1 MILNATH
8 SNNIGWLYGVTF
20 HDIIF
25 DGGLQISD
33 ANSAGSLADGNTN
46 VENDI
51 TFENCDFNV
60 EVLNGKVTYNP
71 IKISGQL
78 ESTNW
83 IFNNCNFDLDYYSA
97 TSDSNGYAVY
107 LLMGG
112 FGNNNNTANSVTFNN
127 SNITGANKHGIGG
140 AIFNLK
146 ELNVINTTIEGIAS
160 NDENDGV
167 AIRLSVASGHT
178 KINLE
183 NVTANYNNERDF
195 DRYIL
200 KVNTDSSEVSADDL
214 FNNNDVT
221 VSGNN
226 VLTFAGNSVE
236 CSLGVE
242 GNSLVYGEIKVN
254 EPTEIIFDASHI
266 HRFYFYDQPWWQTD
280 MAGTSIYCFNSVS
293 GVYNAAFPG
302 VPMTHVEYNSETK
315 QNLWYYD
322 FDASLY
328 DTFILVRTD
337 PNTGNKWNETDSI
350 LYDPTMT
357 CFTLS
362 EAEWTFDIRQS
373 VYTPDIC
380 AGYEYLYFVDM
391 PWWNEGATY
400 ETYLY
405 AENTET
411 QVNNDPNGLGV
422 KMNVADVVDGRNVLY
437 ANFDTAVYN
446 SFTFVRY
453 NTETGE
459 TLKTSSNT
467 LVDGNNVFALYKE
480 NSTDLFSYSY

>member
-1 MILNATH
+1 ME
-8 SNNIGWLYGVTF
+8 LYGVTF

-60 EVLNGKVTYNP
+60 EVLDGKVTYNP

-83 IFNNCNFDLDYYSA
+83 IFNDCNFDLDYYSA

-140 AIFNLK
+140 AISNLK

-167 AIRLSVASGHT
+167 AIRLSD
-178 KINLE
+178 LE
-183 NVTANYNNERDF
+183 NVTVNYTNERDF

-200 KVNTDSSEVSADDL
+200 KVNTDSSEVSAEDL
-214 FNNNDVT
+214 LNNNDVT

-242 GNSLVYGEIKVN
+242 GNSLVYGEI
-254 EPTEIIFDASHI
+254 ETTPTEVIFDASHI
-266 HRFYFYDQPWWQTD
+266 QRIYFYDQAWWNAYGAIT
-280 MAGTSIYCFNSVS
+280 
-293 GVYNAAFPG
+293 GVYLWDSQVERNNSWPG
-302 VPMTHVEYNSETK
+302 VAITHVTYLEETK
-315 QNLWYYD
+315 QNLYY
-322 FDASLY
+322 FDLDTSLY
-328 DTFILVRTD
+328 DSMIFVRGGINEQGD
-337 PNTGNKWNETDSI
+337 FFQWNDKDQTVDI
-350 LYDPTMT
+350 LYQEGSN
-357 CFTLS
+357 CFTLDQDNGV
-362 EAEWTFDIRQS
+362 EATGVWS
-373 VYTPDIC
+373 NYTPAQCQGFENI
-380 AGYEYLYFVDM
+380 YFVDM

-411 QVNNDPNGLGV
+411 LVNNDADGLGV
-422 KMNVADVVDGRNVLY
+422 KMNVVDTVDGRNVLY